1 MERNPYTAAPHPE
14 FLQKDSQRIMTE
26 IKYDVAGIGNAL
38 VDVISNADDDF
49 LTANGI
55 EKGGMTLIDGLRA
68 DELYGKMS
76 AAVEMS
82 GGSCANTIAGLAS
95 LGGKGAFFGKVRQ
108 DQLGEVFIHDIKSL
122 GVHFPAKPATSG
134 APTGRCLIIVTP
146 DAQRSMSTF
155 LGAAQKLTADDIDA
169 ETIRAA
175 AVTYMEGYL
184 WDEPGAKE
192 AFLKA
197 AKIAHEAG
205 RLVSLT
211 LSDSFCVS
219 RYRDE
224 FRRLAKEE
232 VDLLFAN
239 EAEILSLYETD
250 IFDEALQQVRKDC
263 KFAALT
269 RSEQGSVIV
278 ADGEVHV
285 VDAEKV
291 SKVVDTTGA
300 GDLFAAGFLYGLTRG
315 KDPVTCGRLGA
326 LAAAEVISHYGPRP
340 LVSLAELAKAK
351 GLA

>member
-1 MERNPYTAAPHPE
+1 
-14 FLQKDSQRIMTE
+14 MTD

-38 VDVISNADDDF
+38 VDVIANADDNF
-49 LTANGI
+49 LIANSI
-55 EKGGMTLIDGLRA
+55 EKGGMTLIDDTRA

-95 LGGKGAFFGKVRQ
+95 LGGKGAFFGKVKQ
-108 DQLGEVFIHDIKSL
+108 DQLGEVFIHDIRSL
-122 GVHFPAKPATSG
+122 GVNFPASPSQDG

-146 DAQRSMSTF
+146 DAQRSMSTY
-155 LGAAQKLTADDIDA
+155 LGAAQKLTPDDID
-169 ETIRAA
+169 EDTIRAA

-211 LSDSFCVS
+211 LSDSFCVD

-224 FRRLAKEE
+224 FRRLAREE

-239 EAEILSLYETD
+239 EAEILSLYQTNV
-250 IFDEALQQVRKDC
+250 FDEALQQVRKDC
-263 KFAALT
+263 KYAALT

-278 ADGEVHV
+278 ANGEVHV
-285 VDAEKV
+285 VGAERIE
-291 SKVVDTTGA
+291 KVVDTTGA
-300 GDLFAAGFLYGLTRG
+300 GDLFAAGFLYGFTRG

-326 LAAAEVISHYGPRP
+326 MAAAEVISHYGPRP
-340 LVSLAELAKAK
+340 QVSLAELAKAK